1 MGRVQAPGVAW
12 ADVEEWT
19 RPVWAARERAHHA
32 RVDALVA
39 GHLARREAGARHP
52 VEDFL
57 WVYYAHRPG
66 QLRRWH
72 PGAGILLRDDDD
84 PRGRRTWRH
93 YRAVGDGAAVDVEA
107 YRAARGDFVRW
118 VAHLMAETAR
128 RPATYACFGLHEW
141 AMVYRGGDSAV
152 RHSQVPLRLG
162 HEGTDAVVD
171 SMTLRCT
178 HYDAYRFFTEDA
190 VPRNALA
197 LSPESRLGSEQP
209 GCIHA
214 SMDLYKWCYKLG
226 PLIDSEFVTDCFELA
241 LEARTIDMRASPY
254 DLSEYHL
261 DPIRIETAVGRAE
274 YVRAQGELSEKA
286 APLRSALVDR
296 CRNLLTGGG
305 FGVGPTAE

>member
-141 AMVYRGGDSAV
+141 AMVYGLGEGER
-152 RHSQVPLRLG
+152 RHERLPLRLTPAQ
-162 HEGTDAVVD
+162 TDAVVAGAQI
-171 SMTLRCT
+171 RCS
-178 HYDAYRFFTEDA
+178 HFDAYRFFTPDA
-190 VPRNALA
+190 VPLNELRPTRATQA
-197 LSPESRLGSEQP
+197 EHEQP
-209 GCIHA
+209 GCLHA
-214 SMDLYKWCYKLG
+214 TMDLYKWAFKLT
-226 PLIDSEFVTDCFELA
+226 PAVPSDLVLDCLDLA
-241 LEARTIDMRASPY
+241 LAARRLDMAASPY
-254 DLSEYHL
+254 DVRGYGLE
-261 DPIRIETAVGRAE
+261 PVPVETAQGRAE
-274 YVRAQGELSEKA
+274 YVVRQRELVVRGEA
-286 APLRSALVDR
+286 LRTRLVNACDR
-296 CRNLLTGGG
+296 LLAG
-305 FGVGPTAE
+305 A